1 MGKWGVRQDDWR
13 IRKSLTLNI
22 GVRYERLGQFGDRLG
37 RNASFDIGKADPNP
51 PPGGSV
57 AGYMVASNFP
67 EVTPP
72 GVVRANNTFG
82 NDGVGQNTVA
92 PRIGFAWQVL
102 PRTSRLVLG
111 AGYGIYYSRPT
122 GQAFYQNVFGAPF
135 SVFRINAGVA
145 NANATFQAPFPQP
158 FPTPDSFP
166 FFPLTPPL
174 PRQLF
179 TPSHLVFGP
188 P

>member
-1 MGKWGVRQDDWR
+1 MWC
-13 IRKSLTLNI
+13 
-22 GVRYERLGQFGDRLG
+22 
-37 RNASFDIGKADPNP
+37 AS
-51 PPGGSV
+51 
-57 AGYMVASNFP
+57 
-67 EVTPP
+67 
-72 GVVRANNTFG
+72 NNTFG
-82 NDGVGQNTVA
+82 NDGAGQNTVA

-111 AGYGIYYSRPT
+111 GGYGIYYSRPT

-135 SVFRINAGVA
+135 SVFRLNAGAA

-166 FFPLTPPL
+166 SFPRTLPL
-174 PRQLF
+174 PRRLF